1 MENAKAKHIWH
12 EFINRFE
19 LYIGCVL
26 FLAMMVLLTI
36 QVVTR
41 YFGHAIT
48 WTEELSCI
56 MLVWMSYLGF
66 AGAIT
71 SRKHLRIDA
80 FINSRPF
87 KVKKVMLIISNII
100 NGIFAALLISPM
112 YNVVMTFHSIIAVS
126 PIMRIPK
133 AVSFSILPFSM
144 VLIIIRTVQ
153 ECLIGFHST
162 FLDSA
167 TTAIGAKVYIKIG
180 NVTTDISFFV
190 VDEWII
196 FHSES
201 SVYTPSPII
210 AT

>member
-19 LYIGCVL
+19 LYIGCGL

-112 YNVVMTFHSIIAVS
+112 YNVVMTFHSINAVS

-153 ECLIGFHST
+153 ECIRLAKEEEKHLGVGKPT
-162 FLDSA
+162 FDVDALEREYLESVQK
-167 TTAIGAKVYIKIG
+167 AKEAEGK
-180 NVTTDISFFV
+180 
-190 VDEWII
+190 
-196 FHSES
+196 
-201 SVYTPSPII
+201 
-210 AT
+210 

>member
-112 YNVVMTFHSIIAVS
+112 YNVVMTFHSIN
-126 PIMRIPK
+126 
-133 AVSFSILPFSM
+133 
-144 VLIIIRTVQ
+144 
-153 ECLIGFHST
+153 EIGRAH
-162 FLDSA
+162 
-167 TTAIGAKVYIKIG
+167 V
-180 NVTTDISFFV
+180 
-190 VDEWII
+190 
-196 FHSES
+196 
-201 SVYTPSPII
+201 
-210 AT
+210 

>member
-41 YFGHAIT
+41 YLGHAIT

-112 YNVVMTFHSIIAVS
+112 YNVVMTFHSINAVS

-153 ECLIGFHST
+153 ECIRLAKEEEKHLGGGKPT
-162 FLDSA
+162 FDVDALEREYLESVQK
-167 TTAIGAKVYIKIG
+167 AKEAEGK
-180 NVTTDISFFV
+180 
-190 VDEWII
+190 
-196 FHSES
+196 
-201 SVYTPSPII
+201 
-210 AT
+210 

>member
-112 YNVVMTFHSIIAVS
+112 YNVVMTFHSINAVS
-126 PIMRIPK
+126 PSCAFRK
-133 AVSFSILPFSM
+133 RSRSRFCRS
-144 VLIIIRTVQ
+144 RW
-153 ECLIGFHST
+153 C
-162 FLDSA
+162 
-167 TTAIGAKVYIKIG
+167 
-180 NVTTDISFFV
+180 
-190 VDEWII
+190 
-196 FHSES
+196 
-201 SVYTPSPII
+201 
-210 AT
+210 

>member
-112 YNVVMTFHSIIAVS
+112 YKRRHDIPFNQRCFSYHAHSESGLV
-126 PIMRIPK
+126 
-133 AVSFSILPFSM
+133 
-144 VLIIIRTVQ
+144 
-153 ECLIGFHST
+153 
-162 FLDSA
+162 LDSA
-167 TTAIGAKVYIKIG
+167 VLDGADYHPHRAGMHPPGKGRRKAPRRRQADVRCRRAG
-180 NVTTDISFFV
+180 
-190 VDEWII
+190 
-196 FHSES
+196 
-201 SVYTPSPII
+201 
-210 AT
+210 A